1 MGYQNHYR
9 GTMRMV
15 LTFHGIVKGATA
27 MSTMFRTRDDSDD
40 AKMRRRAVQQAVVIA
55 AQTGDMTQFDAY
67 HDLMALSSNTQID
80 DFDVDEDF
88 VILNGNLFSGAGNI
102 YVILN
107 YGSKDDEITESA
119 GFLCKFSGHFEG
131 EIPIIEQME
140 VDVSGFYGE

>member
-1 MGYQNHYR
+1 
-9 GTMRMV
+9 
-15 LTFHGIVKGATA
+15 
-27 MSTMFRTRDDSDD
+27 MSIMFRTRDDSDD
-40 AKMRRRAVQQAVVIA
+40 AQRRRHSVADTVRSA
-55 AQTGDMTQFDAY
+55 AHQGEMTDFSAF
-67 HDLMALSSNTQID
+67 HDLMSLSTRTVID

-88 VILNGNLFSGAGNI
+88 ILVKDDKFSGAGNI

-107 YGSKDDEITESA
+107 YGPKDDEITESA